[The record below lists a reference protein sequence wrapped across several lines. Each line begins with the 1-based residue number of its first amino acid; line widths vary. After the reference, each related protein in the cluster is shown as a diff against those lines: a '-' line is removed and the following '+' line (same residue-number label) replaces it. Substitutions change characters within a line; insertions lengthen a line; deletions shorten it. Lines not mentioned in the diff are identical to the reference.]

1 MKTISALTPSQESAF
16 IAFENDS
23 NLLLHGCAGTG
34 KTYIAMYL
42 ALQEVLN
49 DSYKK
54 VVIVRSA
61 VPTRDVGFLPGSL
74 EEKLKVYEQPYSS
87 IANNLFNRGDA
98 YSILKNKFMLE
109 FIPTSFIRGTTL
121 DNCVVI
127 VDEINNLTFH
137 ELDSVIT
144 RLGPKTRLI
153 LCGDQSQ
160 TDLKFKDEQV
170 GLIHFMDI
178 ITKMKSFYRID
189 FQKEDI
195 VRSGLVKEYI
205 IAKES

>member
-1 MKTISALTPSQESAF
+1 
-16 IAFENDS
+16 
-23 NLLLHGCAGTG
+23 
-34 KTYIAMYL
+34 MYL

-121 DNCVVI
+121 DNSVVI

-170 GLIHFMDI
+170 GLIHFMDLSLI
-178 ITKMKSFYRID
+178 HISEPTRPY
-189 FQKEDI
+189 
-195 VRSGLVKEYI
+195 
-205 IAKES
+205 